1 MPTQTAILFNLRIY
15 IIKSV
20 PINSL
25 LLLHQPSITIIERI
39 QMNLKEQL
47 KGVKNYFSPKIVT
60 EVNDQYVKIA
70 KIKGQE
76 IPWHNHENE
85 DELFYI
91 IDGTL
96 LMEIENEPIRTMKTG
111 DMFVVPKGI
120 NHRVSSI
127 EECSILLI
135 ETKTTKHTGE
145 VKSSITK
152 SIQEQSY

>member
-1 MPTQTAILFNLRIY
+1 
-15 IIKSV
+15 
-20 PINSL
+20 
-25 LLLHQPSITIIERI
+25 
-39 QMNLKEQL
+39 MNLIEQL
-47 KGVKNYFSPKIVT
+47 KDVKDYFSPKIIT
-60 EVNDQYVKIA
+60 EVNDQYIKIA

-76 IPWHNHENE
+76 VPWHNHEDE

-91 IDGTL
+91 IEGTL
-96 LMEIENEPIRTMKTG
+96 LMEIENETIRTMKTG

-127 EECSILLI
+127 DECSIMLI

>member
-1 MPTQTAILFNLRIY
+1 
-15 IIKSV
+15 
-20 PINSL
+20 
-25 LLLHQPSITIIERI
+25 
-39 QMNLKEQL
+39 MNLKEQL
-47 KGVKNYFSPKIVT
+47 EDVKDYFTPKIVT

-76 IPWHNHENE
+76 VPWHNHENE
-85 DELFYI
+85 DELFFI
-91 IDGTL
+91 IKGEL
-96 LMEIENEPIRTMKTG
+96 LMEVENETNRIMKTG
-111 DMFVVPKGI
+111 DMFVVRKGI

-127 EECSILLI
+127 EECSIMLI

>member
-1 MPTQTAILFNLRIY
+1 
-15 IIKSV
+15 
-20 PINSL
+20 
-25 LLLHQPSITIIERI
+25 
-39 QMNLKEQL
+39 MNLKEQL
-47 KGVKNYFSPKIVT
+47 EDVKDYFTPKIVT
-60 EVNDQYVKIA
+60 EVNNQYVKIA

-76 IPWHNHENE
+76 VPWHNHENE

-91 IDGTL
+91 IEGEL
-96 LMEIENEPIRTMKTG
+96 LMEVENETNRTMKTG
-111 DMFVVPKGI
+111 DMLVVPKGI

-127 EECSILLI
+127 DECSIMLI

>member
-1 MPTQTAILFNLRIY
+1 MEQNQKNI
-15 IIKSV
+15 
-20 PINSL
+20 
-25 LLLHQPSITIIERI
+25 
-39 QMNLKEQL
+39 KEQL
-47 KGVKNYFSPKIVT
+47 KHIQDYFSPKIIT

-76 IPWHNHENE
+76 VPWHNHENE

-91 IDGTL
+91 LEGTL
-96 LMEIENEPIRTMKTG
+96 LMEIENETNRTMKTG

-127 EECSILLI
+127 DACSIMLI
-135 ETKTTKHTGE
+135 ETKTTKHTGK
-145 VKSSITK
+145 VKSTITK